1 MKNKILM
8 SLMALACA
16 FMVSC
21 SDDEGDIKFLSDD
34 NGDVYTIMCPS
45 AESWQHFIVSSTVDW
60 TVETDESWI
69 HLAKSSY
76 LAKETT
82 GMFKVSLFSGYTS
95 RTGSI
100 RVKAGDK
107 TIVITVI
114 QMGSPVVSFYQKSY
128 QFTNKRTSFIAKINT
143 NASLEA
149 NIEYVERNGS
159 EETIIVTEE
168 DWLSYNLQGSEEE
181 YKQQL
186 VLTAQANTD
195 EQPRYARVIVKDIQ
209 SETTDTI
216 RIEQLETDVFRV
228 VDSVDPS
235 AASYVL
241 PSYEAGTVNFYID
254 QNVNY
259 TETIADECSSWI
271 TKNTTKFTR
280 EELSYSVAESEE
292 FDTREGTITLTY
304 GDEEIVLTIQQP
316 GHPMFTFYSTTRK
329 TEITEVSGIDCDG
342 IVGENQ
348 RKVKYWT
355 NFADFSITSNNP
367 DWIPQESLQKG
378 KDGASD
384 VVCFQVS
391 KNKGEKRNGSLKVT
405 CQGDESYNK
414 TLNIAQNQFEARA
427 DISRTTRTM
436 FLGHDEEYSPL
447 YILDD
452 ETSQPN
458 FEYESIEWSSSD
470 ETVATVDADGKI
482 TTIAA
487 TPSGKTVTIKATIT
501 LKPGYRVATLEK
513 TCALTVADAYLYD
526 KDDKTKT
533 KVEAVELV
541 VDDPELAE
549 SILTVNAVNFTS
561 QAVAWKSNNPDV
573 AGVTVEDSNCTIG
586 AVNAGETTVDAI
598 ITTGDT
604 ELPTITLPC
613 KVKVTTPSND

>member
-586 AVNAGETTVDAI
+586 AVNVGETTVDAI